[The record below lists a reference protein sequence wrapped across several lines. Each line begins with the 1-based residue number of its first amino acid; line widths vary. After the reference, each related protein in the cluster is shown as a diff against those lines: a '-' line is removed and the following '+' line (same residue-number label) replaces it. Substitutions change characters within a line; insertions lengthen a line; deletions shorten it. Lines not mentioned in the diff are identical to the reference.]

1 MKNNK
6 LIGIVLGSMCLALT
20 LGISIQLKTVK
31 GSDAIAG
38 QNFTN
43 DSLREEV
50 LKYKEKYDNKYAQLE
65 KAENELEKER
75 QSSTENDSQ
84 LGEKEEEI
92 KQGNKIIGLSEVS
105 RTRNNINTK

>member
-1 MKNNK
+1 MKSK
-6 LIGIVLGSMCLALT
+6 KTIAIVLGAMCLALT

-31 GSDAIAG
+31 GSNTIAG

-50 LKYKEKYDNKYAQLE
+50 LKYKEKYDNKYQQLE
-65 KAENELEKER
+65 KAEKELETER
-75 QSSTENDSQ
+75 QKSTENNSN

-92 KQGNKIIGLSEVS
+92 KQGNKIVGMSEVT
-105 RTRNNINTK
+105 RTRDNINTK